1 MEKEKTLVRIVT
13 TGSVD
18 DGKSTLIGRLLF
30 ETNSIF
36 EDQFTAIQ
44 RTSAR
49 KGYDY
54 IDLSLI
60 LDGLSAE
67 REQGITIDVAHIYFS
82 TPNRKYIIADS
93 PGHVQYTR
101 NMVTGASN
109 SELAIILIDARSG
122 VLTQSKRHG
131 FLVSLLQIPH
141 MLVAINKMDLVDYSE
156 DVYWKIVKE
165 YEEFSA
171 KLNIHDITFIPVSA
185 LRGDNVVHK
194 SDQMPWYDGPS
205 LLHYIENVHVAA
217 DRNLVDFRFPVQFVI
232 RSHLDFRG
240 YTGRISSGTITPGEE
255 IVVLPSGKSSKVKSI
270 ITYDGEL
277 QEAYAGQSVV
287 LTLED
292 EIDISRGDMIV
303 RKNNLPQI
311 GNRFEAMMC
320 WMDEKPMVKD
330 SYYILKHS
338 TKAVKAYI
346 TQILYKIDMNTLHR
360 ERTDSFELNDIGRVE
375 INTSLPIFFDSYAS
389 NLKTGCFVLID
400 PLTNNTVAAG
410 MIRGP
415 VKKIE
420 GILES
425 VGISEIAEKK
435 SLHTVW
441 TGWNIPREVRE
452 ERNRHCAVVLW
463 FTGLSGSGKST
474 ITRVLENRLFQMGC
488 HTMLLDGD
496 NLRHGLC
503 ADLGFSQKDRSENI
517 RRAGESAALFFEH
530 GNIVTCSFISPYRAD
545 RAFVRALFPQDRFFE
560 IYVKCDL
567 EECIRRDP
575 NGLYKKAIRGEIEK
589 FTGISD
595 PYEEPQN
602 PDLILET
609 ENSSIDNCVEL
620 IIRLLQEK
628 DIIKTV

>member
-141 MLVAINKMDLVDYSE
+141 MIVAINKMDLVDYSE

-503 ADLGFSQKDRSENI
+503 SNLGFSQKDRSENI

-609 ENSSIDNCVEL
+609 ENSSIDNCLEL
-620 IIRLLQEK
+620 IIKLLQERN
-628 DIIKTV
+628 IIKTV

>member
-503 ADLGFSQKDRSENI
+503 TDLGFSQKDRSENI

-595 PYEEPQN
+595 PYEEPQD
-602 PDLILET
+602 PDLILKT

-620 IIRLLQEK
+620 IIRLLQERN
-628 DIIKTV
+628 IIKTV

>member
-1 MEKEKTLVRIVT
+1 MI
-13 TGSVD
+13 
-18 DGKSTLIGRLLF
+18 
-30 ETNSIF
+30 
-36 EDQFTAIQ
+36 
-44 RTSAR
+44 
-49 KGYDY
+49 
-54 IDLSLI
+54 
-60 LDGLSAE
+60 
-67 REQGITIDVAHIYFS
+67 
-82 TPNRKYIIADS
+82 
-93 PGHVQYTR
+93 
-101 NMVTGASN
+101 
-109 SELAIILIDARSG
+109 
-122 VLTQSKRHG
+122 
-131 FLVSLLQIPH
+131 
-141 MLVAINKMDLVDYSE
+141 VAINKMDLVDYSE

-503 ADLGFSQKDRSENI
+503 TDLGFSQKDRSENI

-595 PYEEPQN
+595 PYEEPQD

-620 IIRLLQEK
+620 IIKLLQERN
-628 DIIKTV
+628 IIKTV

>member
-109 SELAIILIDARSG
+109 SELAIILIDARCG

-141 MLVAINKMDLVDYSE
+141 MIVAINKMDLVDYSE

-194 SDQMPWYDGPS
+194 SDQMSWYDGPS

-240 YTGRISSGTITPGEE
+240 YTGRISSGTITPGED

-270 ITYDGEL
+270 ITYDGNL
-277 QEAYAGQSVV
+277 QEAFAGQSVV

-503 ADLGFSQKDRSENI
+503 SNLGFSQKDRSENI
-517 RRAGESAALFFEH
+517 RRAGESAVLFFEH

-589 FTGISD
+589 YTGISD

-602 PDLILET
+602 PDLIVET

-620 IIRLLQEK
+620 IIKLLQERN
-628 DIIKTV
+628 IIKTA

>member
-44 RTSAR
+44 RTSER

-141 MLVAINKMDLVDYSE
+141 MIVAINKMDLVDYSE

-185 LRGDNVVHK
+185 LKGDNVVHK

-255 IVVLPSGKSSKVKSI
+255 IVVLPSGKASKVKSI

-277 QEAYAGQSVV
+277 QEAFAGQSVV
-287 LTLED
+287 ITLED

-311 GNRFEAMMC
+311 GNKFEAMMC

-400 PLTNNTVAAG
+400 PLINNTVAAG

-420 GILES
+420 GILED

-452 ERNRHCAVVLW
+452 ERNRHRAVVLW

-503 ADLGFSQKDRSENI
+503 SDLGFSQKDRSENI

-545 RAFVRALFPQDRFFE
+545 RAFVRTLFPQDRFFE
-560 IYVKCDL
+560 IYVKCNL

-575 NGLYKKAIRGEIEK
+575 NGLYKKAISGEIEK

-595 PYEEPQN
+595 PYEEPQD

-609 ENSSIDNCVEL
+609 EKSSIDNCVEL
-620 IIRLLQEK
+620 IIKLLQERN
-628 DIIKTV
+628 ILKTV